1 MKSDEKRREN
11 IGRVG
16 GDFRKR
22 IKVIGNQINYDLN
35 AKFKEILFLL
45 ASDPTESSGLWLMTW
60 AGGIYKPFYKYLKKN
75 LLNKS
80 KCASW
85 LWQTFSL
92 QVYSQKHVYRF
103 SQRKKITY

>member
-11 IGRVG
+11 MGWVG

-60 AGGIYKPFYKYLKKN
+60 AGGIYKPFYKYLKKKFIN
-75 LLNKS
+75 
-80 KCASW
+80 
-85 LWQTFSL
+85 
-92 QVYSQKHVYRF
+92 
-103 SQRKKITY
+103 

>member
-11 IGRVG
+11 MGRVG

-45 ASDPTESSGLWLMTW
+45 ASDPTESSGL
-60 AGGIYKPFYKYLKKN
+60 
-75 LLNKS
+75 
-80 KCASW
+80 
-85 LWQTFSL
+85 
-92 QVYSQKHVYRF
+92 
-103 SQRKKITY
+103 